1 MAENAALN
9 VGLVGC
15 GGLGRRHAQAIAQ
28 MPAVH
33 LVAVCDHF
41 RESAERLAGDLEP
54 RPVAYGDHK
63 EMFARERLDAV
74 VIVTPNFTHKQ
85 ITVDAA
91 SAGLHVFCEKP
102 MALTLHECDAMI
114 EATERAGVTLMIG
127 YIRRFQPVFAAMK
140 GLVDEGRLGE
150 LRFAHAVRLGTGPP
164 GGVQG
169 WQTRR
174 DQYGGLFSM
183 FSHELDQLC
192 WYAGPVASVQATLG
206 FGDDPHN
213 DVEESIS
220 LGLEFASGAT
230 GFLVCSRISPVPS
243 YEVGVAGT
251 AGSAKIERAS
261 GPGSIRVK
269 LWQSDKAE
277 TIECAPGDGRLG
289 EFEHFFDCIRQGIR
303 PGPDGIAG
311 RHTVAVAL
319 AADESYRTG
328 RRVKVVE

>member
-1 MAENAALN
+1 M
-9 VGLVGC
+9 
-15 GGLGRRHAQAIAQ
+15 
-28 MPAVH
+28 
-33 LVAVCDHF
+33 
-41 RESAERLAGDLEP
+41 
-54 RPVAYGDHK
+54 
-63 EMFARERLDAV
+63 
-74 VIVTPNFTHKQ
+74 TPNFTHKQ

-261 GPGSIRVK
+261 GPGSIQSQAMAKRQGGNDRVRRVMADWGS
-269 LWQSDKAE
+269 LSD
-277 TIECAPGDGRLG
+277 
-289 EFEHFFDCIRQGIR
+289 FFDCIRQGIR

-311 RHTVAVAL
+311 RHTVAVRWR
-319 AADESYRTG
+319 RTSRIG
-328 RRVKVVE
+328 PGGG